1 MWCVHLNL
9 SWQTETILT
18 RSKLSKMH
26 LLLDPLQ
33 VRRSTTGTWYSP
45 DQTCKGQFCHG
56 CGLNGVFKGS
66 MFKIRLNDEQNHCF
80 VSYTFAHFFGGKHT
94 EMLQKK
100 PLQPGPLDSRVDETI
115 HFATLRCY
123 TVDWGPWSRLASL
136 SIYESC
142 RQTQPH
148 DTRQSD
154 KFNVDLFW
162 CYVLMMWASPCSV
175 FVMFEGGEWRR
186 TSIVWSLPSS

>member
-45 DQTCKGQFCHG
+45 HQTYFGMAVLPEWCFY
-56 CGLNGVFKGS
+56 V
-66 MFKIRLNDEQNHCF
+66 QNQ
-80 VSYTFAHFFGGKHT
+80 VKWWA
-94 EMLQKK
+94 K
-100 PLQPGPLDSRVDETI
+100 PLWFPTLCTLFWGKAHWDATKKAPSAWTSWLKSRWDN
-115 HFATLRCY
+115 
-123 TVDWGPWSRLASL
+123 WGPWSRLASL

-142 RQTQPH
+142 QQTRYH

-162 CYVLMMWASPCSV
+162 CYVLMMGASPCSV